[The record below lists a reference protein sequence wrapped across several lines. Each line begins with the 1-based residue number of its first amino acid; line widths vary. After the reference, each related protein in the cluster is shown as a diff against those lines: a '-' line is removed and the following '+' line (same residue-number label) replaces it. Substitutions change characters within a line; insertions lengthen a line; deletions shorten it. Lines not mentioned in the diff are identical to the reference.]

1 MLKVIT
7 EIDSFKK
14 LDKHID
20 FVNKMLQMKTDKSF
34 QEFMQKKCLETIRK
48 VAEQRFATHTTTN
61 EDLKAE
67 YLNNNKLKDIT
78 DDGFVIYNDLSV
90 PKPDTKF
97 SDGYTFSVA
106 LAFEYGTGFVGMGSV
121 NAPASYQYN
130 VNKNYVVKDDEVI
143 YGWWLSIL
151 KNGNNPHFGANEKE
165 NAVITG
171 GYEGMEIYRFS
182 AIEIQKNLKKWV
194 NEYFRKK

>member
-1 MLKVIT
+1 MLKIIT
-7 EIDSFKK
+7 EIDSLRK
-14 LDKHID
+14 LDEHIA
-20 FVNKMLQMKTDKSF
+20 FVNKVVQMRTDKRF
-34 QEFMQKKCLETIRK
+34 QEFIQAKCLQTIKR
-48 VAEQRFATHTTTN
+48 VAEQRFASHTTTN

-67 YLNNNKLKDIT
+67 YLNNNKVREIT
-78 DDGFVIYNDLSV
+78 NEGFVIYNDLSV
-90 PKPDTKF
+90 VKPDTKF
-97 SDGYTFSVA
+97 SEGYTFSVA
-106 LAFEYGTGFVGMGSV
+106 LAFEYGTGFVGMGSA

-151 KNGNNPHFGANEKE
+151 KNADNPHFGTNDK
-165 NAVITG
+165 NTSVITG

>member
-7 EIDSFKK
+7 EFDSFEK

-20 FVNKMLQMKTDKSF
+20 FVNKMAKMKTDKSF

-61 EDLKAE
+61 EDLKTE

-78 DDGFVIYNDLSV
+78 DDGFVRYNDLSV

-97 SDGYTFSVA
+97 PGAFVGNMTRIKDSSKIRLGGIPIQVFNNLNDFDKCSVA
-106 LAFEYGTGFVGMGSV
+106 
-121 NAPASYQYN
+121 
-130 VNKNYVVKDDEVI
+130 
-143 YGWWLSIL
+143 
-151 KNGNNPHFGANEKE
+151 
-165 NAVITG
+165 
-171 GYEGMEIYRFS
+171 
-182 AIEIQKNLKKWV
+182 
-194 NEYFRKK
+194 